1 MDELTLVDT
10 EIGKITHSRDEQ
22 VEKIDIEERNAMELY
37 VFDVISEVTD

>member
-22 VEKIDIEERNAMELY
+22 VKKIDIEERNAMELY
-37 VFDVISEVTD
+37 VFDVISEVID